1 MGPLTAGQLLA
12 IEVSTRVSS
21 VASILGSLF
30 IVSTFVCFLY
40 FREPIKPTAR
50 LILYT
55 TLGNI
60 ITNGATLIS
69 VSAISHEPTKITPL
83 CKAQA
88 FLIQWFMLADPFW
101 AGAFVSLNVSLVVF
115 KRFDS
120 PELLPLEK
128 WYVLFA
134 YGLPA
139 LTAIIYFIHDYN
151 SEQHIMGPT
160 TLWCWV
166 TKEFDW
172 LRIVFS
178 YAPVWVLA
186 GMTMSIYICVGAR
199 VYKRQLTMK
208 ELTRRSR
215 QISAAASGV
224 LVTTEVEHDVDNNA
238 QARTT
243 TPDVDLKSEYSW
255 VPVFRPTEHA
265 AHIKR
270 SKENVVALA
279 YFRSG
284 LLMFVALLVV
294 WGPSSINR
302 LYQIAHPENPSYG
315 LNLASALVLPMQ
327 GLWNAI
333 IFASS
338 TWPECKRAHR
348 TIMLK
353 LIGDA
358 LSKHPSNDSMQDMSV
373 KYTGDI
379 ECGDTG
385 VSSEEKF
392 EPNSSTQRV

>member
-1 MGPLTAGQLLA
+1 
-12 IEVSTRVSS
+12 
-21 VASILGSLF
+21 
-30 IVSTFVCFLY
+30 
-40 FREPIKPTAR
+40 
-50 LILYT
+50 
-55 TLGNI
+55 
-60 ITNGATLIS
+60 
-69 VSAISHEPTKITPL
+69 
-83 CKAQA
+83 
-88 FLIQWFMLADPFW
+88 
-101 AGAFVSLNVSLVVF
+101 
-115 KRFDS
+115 
-120 PELLPLEK
+120 
-128 WYVLFA
+128 
-134 YGLPA
+134 
-139 LTAIIYFIHDYN
+139 
-151 SEQHIMGPT
+151 
-160 TLWCWV
+160 
-166 TKEFDW
+166 
-172 LRIVFS
+172 
-178 YAPVWVLA
+178 
-186 GMTMSIYICVGAR
+186 MSIYVCVGAR
-199 VYKRQLTMK
+199 LYKRQLTMK
-208 ELTRRSR
+208 EITRRSR

-224 LVTTEVEHDVDNNA
+224 LVTTEVEHDVDDNNA

-243 TPDVDLKSEYSW
+243 TPDVDLTSESSWSTPGKPTITRFPDSSNTTRSPTPCSPPKSAGHCSLLVPLNPNSPYRHAKPLLVSYRATAYASPLATGEFATLPSPR

-315 LNLASALVLPMQ
+315 LNLAAALVLPMQ

-353 LIGDA
+353 LTRDA
-358 LSKHPSNDSMQDMSV
+358 LSKHPSNDSMQDISV

-385 VSSEEKF
+385 VSSEDNF
-392 EPNSSTQRV
+392 ELNSSTQTV